1 MFGPW
6 RQYSL
11 ISVNKI
17 SDAVRKNC
25 LKKWHNFDVG
35 EQPITIKLCVF
46 VMEMANK
53 HDGQHKSYQLVCH
66 WFTSG
71 RVDFWMLDRSSK
83 MINGGGRAFVLHS
96 QRMKMVSYVQPV
108 IREPEDSW
116 HRSGTDLHLAAG
128 YT

>member
-25 LKKWHNFDVG
+25 LKKWRNF

-46 VMEMANK
+46 EMEMANK
-53 HDGQHKSYQLVCH
+53 HDGNNINNNIKAISLSV
-66 WFTSG
+66 TSLQVAELIF
-71 RVDFWMLDRSSK
+71 RCSIDYLR
-83 MINGGGRAFVLHS
+83 
-96 QRMKMVSYVQPV
+96 
-108 IREPEDSW
+108 
-116 HRSGTDLHLAAG
+116 
-128 YT
+128 

>member
-25 LKKWHNFDVG
+25 LKKWRNFDVV

-46 VMEMANK
+46 VMKMTNK
-53 HDGQHKSYQLVCH
+53 HDGNDINNSLKTISLSV
-66 WFTSG
+66 TSLQVAELIFG
-71 RVDFWMLDRSSK
+71 CSID
-83 MINGGGRAFVLHS
+83 
-96 QRMKMVSYVQPV
+96 
-108 IREPEDSW
+108 
-116 HRSGTDLHLAAG
+116 HLR
-128 YT
+128 

>member
-17 SDAVRKNC
+17 SDAVRKTF
-25 LKKWHNFDVG
+25 LKNWRNFDVG

-53 HDGQHKSYQLVCH
+53 RDGNDINNNIKTISLSV
-66 WFTSG
+66 TSLQVAELIFG
-71 RVDFWMLDRSSK
+71 CSID
-83 MINGGGRAFVLHS
+83 
-96 QRMKMVSYVQPV
+96 
-108 IREPEDSW
+108 
-116 HRSGTDLHLAAG
+116 HLR
-128 YT
+128 

>member
-25 LKKWHNFDVG
+25 LKKWRNFDVG

-46 VMEMANK
+46 VMEMTNK
-53 HDGQHKSYQLVCH
+53 HDGNDINNSIKTISLSV
-66 WFTSG
+66 TSLQ
-71 RVDFWMLDRSSK
+71 VAELIF
-83 MINGGGRAFVLHS
+83 
-96 QRMKMVSYVQPV
+96 
-108 IREPEDSW
+108 
-116 HRSGTDLHLAAG
+116 
-128 YT
+128 